1 MRLNDIPFY
10 MARALIL
17 TILIETIVAFII
29 GLRKKDLINVILV
42 NIMTN
47 PLVFI
52 VPLYINIRY
61 GLFERNIALFIFEMF
76 ALFSEGF
83 VYSKYLKY
91 KKINPYVISLILN
104 LSSYLIG
111 VIINNFI

>member
-1 MRLNDIPFY
+1 MNLNDIPFY

-17 TILIETIVAFII
+17 TILIETFFAFLL
-29 GLRKKDLINVILV
+29 GLRKKDLINVVLV

-52 VPLYINIRY
+52 VPLWVNIRY
-61 GLFERNIALFIFEMF
+61 GLWPRHITLFLFEMF
-76 ALFSEGF
+76 ALLSEGF

-91 KKINPYVISLILN
+91 KNINPYILSLILN
-104 LSSYLIG
+104 LASYVTGL
-111 VIINNFI
+111 IINYVI

>member
-1 MRLNDIPFY
+1 MI
-10 MARALIL
+10 RALL
-17 TILIETIVAFII
+17 VTILIETIVAIII

-47 PLVFI
+47 PLVFN
-52 VPLYINIRY
+52 VPLYVNIKY
-61 GLFERNIALFIFEMF
+61 GLIPRHITLFIFELL

-83 VYSKYLKY
+83 VYKKYLNF
-91 KKINPYVISLILN
+91 KKINPYVISLVLN

-111 VIINNFI
+111 VIINYML

>member
-1 MRLNDIPFY
+1 MRISEIPFY
-10 MARALIL
+10 MARALIV
-17 TILIETIVAFII
+17 TILIETLVALII

-52 VPLYINIRY
+52 IPLFVNIKY
-61 GLFERNIALFIFEMF
+61 GIIPRHITLFIFEMG
-76 ALFSEGF
+76 ALFSEGYI
-83 VYSKYLKY
+83 YSKYLNF
-91 KKINPYVISLILN
+91 KKINPYILSLILN

-111 VIINNFI
+111 VIINYFI